1 MQQDI
6 ETLFNGKRVAK
17 VEVERLIQL
26 VGGMRATKR
35 NRQKVEKLLGQQQI
49 RYEPRTL
56 PNSIHK
62 KVTLYRGVTKA
73 QEIKEAP
80 AVKFENLQ
88 EAATEKTTGVVISL
102 NLNIEQY
109 EALSQLMRSV
119 RVLEPLFTGK

>member
-62 KVTLYRGVTKA
+62 KVTLYRGIVKAGEVRETEVTETKHEFA
-73 QEIKEAP
+73 NATKKP
-80 AVKFENLQ
+80 AS
-88 EAATEKTTGVVISL
+88 VVITL
-102 NLNIEQY
+102 NLDIEQY
-109 EALSQLMRSV
+109 EALKSLVSAART
-119 RVLEPLFTGK
+119 LESLFVK